1 MDNSFY
7 LVSVFSILL
16 LVFNEGQVYR
26 RKDIHDMYGGN
37 RQSGISPSAKT
48 PYIFIFTGSS
58 GEQYGYKDEWL
69 NEDVFSYTGEG
80 QSGDMQFTKGN
91 LALRDHL
98 SLDKRVF
105 LFEYIA
111 KGTVKFISELNFLD
125 CDFFETHDTFGEM
138 RIGIKFFF
146 KRVGEARYLIPEELK
161 MKKIAIEPN
170 EAYSGLKKPN
180 STERKGL
187 VTSRVGQGA
196 YRKSIL
202 HRWSY
207 QCAATGY
214 NDTRILIASHI
225 QPWKDS
231 SDSERLDVDNGI
243 LLSPDFD
250 ALFDRHLIS
259 FEPSGKIILGSALE
273 RHALGSL
280 GITGKEKIDN
290 LTEGNKHYLSLHNQ
304 YIT

>member
-1 MDNSFY
+1 MF
-7 LVSVFSILL
+7 V
-16 LVFNEGQVYR
+16 EGQLYR
-26 RKDIHDMYGGN
+26 RSDIHDLYGGN
-37 RQSGISPSAKT
+37 RQSGICPSAKM

-58 GEQYGYKDEWL
+58 GQQHGYKDEWL

-98 SLDKRVF
+98 ATGKRVF

-111 KGTVKFISELNFLD
+111 KGTVHFISELSFLD
-125 CDFFETHDTFGEM
+125 CDFFETHDTSGEL
-138 RIGIKFFF
+138 RTGIKFFF
-146 KRVGEARYLIPEELK
+146 KRVGEAKYLIPEELQLSK
-161 MKKIAIEPN
+161 TVNEPK
-170 EAYSGLKKPN
+170 EAYALKKPN
-180 STERKGL
+180 TTERSGL

-214 NDTRILIASHI
+214 SDTRILIASHI

-231 SDSERLDVDNGI
+231 TDDQRLDVDNGI
-243 LLSPDFD
+243 LLSPDYD
-250 ALFDRHLIS
+250 ALFDKHLIS
-259 FEPSGKIILGSALE
+259 FESSGKIVLGSELKKTPLE
-273 RHALGSL
+273 SL

-290 LTEGNKHYLSLHNQ
+290 LTDGNRHYLKLHNR
-304 YIT
+304 IIK